1 MNHEMITKN
10 VRKSKNEQAW
20 INILVR
26 VKIQQAYIQHQA
38 SPTTDTDH

>member
-1 MNHEMITKN
+1 MNHEMKTKN

-20 INILVR
+20 INIR

-38 SPTTDTDH
+38 SPTTDTDY